1 MEIVLGLG
9 AALIYGAAD
18 FIGGMVSRRAAVLCV
33 VFLSQVVGSS
43 LLAVA
48 FPFVDSGAFD
58 AGALWWGV
66 AAGVAGSAG
75 VTALYHGLSVG
86 RMSVVA
92 PITAVV
98 AAGAPVVVGLALG
111 ERPGRLALAG
121 VGLALPAVA
130 LVAGSSSDG
139 GGAERGEPSVTGVPQ
154 AVGAGAAF
162 GAFFILLDRAGDG
175 SGLWPLLGA
184 RVSSLAVLGL
194 LVAVTS
200 TSLRPGRDVGAGIV
214 GAGVLDVAANLLY
227 LFAVRRGLLSLV
239 AVLTS
244 MYPAS
249 TVVLARVV
257 LGERMTAMRLGGLA
271 IAVVGVALIALG

>member
-1 MEIVLGLG
+1 VPQ
-9 AALIYGAAD
+9 A
-18 FIGGMVSRRAAVLCV
+18 
-33 VFLSQVVGSS
+33 
-43 LLAVA
+43 
-48 FPFVDSGAFD
+48 
-58 AGALWWGV
+58 
-66 AAGVAGSAG
+66 
-75 VTALYHGLSVG
+75 
-86 RMSVVA
+86 
-92 PITAVV
+92 V
-98 AAGAPVVVGLALG
+98 AAGAC
-111 ERPGRLALAG
+111 
-121 VGLALPAVA
+121 
-130 LVAGSSSDG
+130 
-139 GGAERGEPSVTGVPQ
+139 
-154 AVGAGAAF
+154 F

-184 RVSSLAVLGL
+184 RLSSLAVLGL

>member
-1 MEIVLGLG
+1 MEIVLGLA
-9 AALIYGAAD
+9 AALTYGAAD

-43 LLAVA
+43 LVAVA

-75 VTALYHGLSVG
+75 VIALYHGLSVG

-111 ERPGRLALAG
+111 ERPGPLALAG

-130 LVAGSSSDG
+130 LVASSSSDG

-154 AVGAGAAF
+154 AVGAGASF

-184 RVSSLAVLGL
+184 RMSSLAVLGL

-200 TSLRPGRDVGAGIV
+200 TSLRPGGDVGAGIV
-214 GAGVLDVAANLLY
+214 GAGLLDVAANLLY

>member
-154 AVGAGAAF
+154 AVGAGASF